1 MTVNRSLLLLILLLA
16 LGLRLWGL
24 DNGLPHG
31 QVTDESEG
39 ISASLR
45 IASGAPP
52 DYAYI
57 RAGWDVLQWSA
68 LAPYYV
74 ALKLTHPGFSTATFE
89 ALYFTHRDY
98 FILVVR
104 VMTVLLT
111 LVGVFLAYL
120 TGRELTGS
128 DAGGL
133 LAALFMGIQPFAAYL
148 AHYALS
154 DNMGILGVTMTLTAS
169 VYMAR
174 RGTRWSYV
182 LGGIGLTIAMLG
194 HLQTVVVGIA
204 LALAHIIYWWRQ
216 PGRPISLLATRWLW
230 ALLAFVVSHLILDP
244 YIILDTHA
252 VLSDIGFIFSER
264 FSTTNTLAERLLN
277 IEANALLPFIPMRPY
292 LALLALAGTVLAILR
307 RNLESLILAVFLV
320 LFSLSLIP
328 APGPRI
334 TFWLETTTPVAMLS
348 AYAIWTWL
356 QSERR
361 RQRWIAISVG
371 SIALVLALG
380 ECILI
385 DSAMAAPN
393 TRSVAYDYIIQH
405 IPANSRIL
413 IGETFTF
420 SVPLARNATSIR
432 RMQTLTTLPPSYA
445 YQLSHPGLFNQPEFD
460 LYGTEYQPQIT
471 DHATWWN
478 FVRVNDI
485 EYVIENDFCHGPSR
499 YDANSAIEF
508 PVIDDQ
514 TRAELQLVQVFSPF
528 RSESCE
534 QSIENRTPLEKMDL
548 LGWIRVGP
556 VIRLYR
562 VPSVQTIRFER

>member
-1 MTVNRSLLLLILLLA
+1 MILLLA

-31 QVTDESEG
+31 QVTDESSG

-57 RAGWDVLQWSA
+57 RAGWDIMQWSA
-68 LAPYYV
+68 LGPYYA
-74 ALKLTHPGFSTATFE
+74 ALKLTNPGFSTADFE
-89 ALYFTHRDY
+89 ALYFTHREY

-104 VMTVLLT
+104 IMTVFLT
-111 LVGVFLAYL
+111 LAGVFLAYL
-120 TGRELTGS
+120 TGRELTGN
-128 DAGGL
+128 DGGGL
-133 LAALFMGIQPFAAYL
+133 LAGLFMGVQPFAAYL
-148 AHYALS
+148 AHYSLS
-154 DNMGILGVTMTLTAS
+154 DNMGLLGVTITLTAS

-174 RGTRWSYV
+174 RGTRWSYI

-204 LALAHIIYWWRQ
+204 LVLAHIIYWWRQ
-216 PGRPISLLATRWLW
+216 PGRPISFLATHWLW
-230 ALLAFVVSHLILDP
+230 ALLAFVVSHLILNP
-244 YIILDTHA
+244 YIILDTDA

-264 FSTTNTLAERLLN
+264 FSTTNTLAERIEN
-277 IEANALLPFIPMRPY
+277 IKANALLPLIPMRPY
-292 LALLALAGTVLAILR
+292 LALLSLAGTALAILR
-307 RNLESLILAVFLV
+307 RRLEPLVLAVFLI
-320 LFSLSLIP
+320 LFSFSMMP

-334 TFWLETTTPVAMLS
+334 TFWLATAFPVAILG
-348 AYAIWTWL
+348 AYAIWTWS
-356 QSERR
+356 QYERR
-361 RQRWIAISVG
+361 KQRWIAVSVG

-380 ECILI
+380 ECLLI

-393 TRSVAYDYIIQH
+393 TRSAAYEYIIQH
-405 IPANSRIL
+405 IPENSRIL
-413 IGETFTF
+413 IGEPFTF
-420 SVPLARNATSIR
+420 SVPLARNATSIQ

-445 YQLSHPGLFNQPEFD
+445 YRLSHPDLFHQPEYD
-460 LYGTEYQPQIT
+460 LFGAEFQSQIT

-478 FVRVNDI
+478 FVRANDI
-485 EYVIENDFCHGPSR
+485 EYVIENDYCQGSSR
-499 YDANSAIEF
+499 YGVDSVIEF

-514 TRAELQLVQVFSPF
+514 TRTELQLVQVFSPF

-534 QSIENRTPLEKMDL
+534 QSIENRTPMEKMDL

-562 VPSVQTIRFER
+562 VPAA

>member
-1 MTVNRSLLLLILLLA
+1 MTVNRILLIMILLLA

-24 DNGLPHG
+24 DNGLPYG
-31 QVTDESEG
+31 QVGDESEG

-57 RAGWDVLQWSA
+57 RAGWDVLQLSV
-68 LAPYYV
+68 LAPYYA
-74 ALKLTHPGFSTATFE
+74 ALKLTHPGFSIADFE
-89 ALYFTHRDY
+89 ALYFTHRDN
-98 FILVVR
+98 FILLMR
-104 VMTVLLT
+104 VLAVLMTLA
-111 LVGVFLAYL
+111 GVFLTYL
-120 TGRELTGS
+120 AGRELTNS
-128 DAGGL
+128 EAGGL
-133 LAALFMGIQPFAAYL
+133 LTALFMGLQPFAAYL
-148 AHYALS
+148 AHYSLS
-154 DNMGILGVTMTLTAS
+154 DNMGLLGVTMTLTAS
-169 VYMAR
+169 VFIAR

-182 LGGIGLTIAMLG
+182 LGGFGLTIAMLG

-204 LALAHIIYWWRQ
+204 PALAHIIYWWRK

-230 ALLAFVVSHLILDP
+230 ALLVFIVSHLLLNP

-252 VLSDIGFIFSER
+252 VISDIGFIFNQR
-264 FSTTNTLAERLLN
+264 FNTTTTLTDRLAN

-320 LFSLSLIP
+320 LFSLSLMP

-334 TFWLETTTPVAMLS
+334 TFWLGTTTPVAMLS
-348 AYAIWTWL
+348 AYAIWTWFH
-356 QSERR
+356 SEQRK
-361 RQRWIAISVG
+361 QRWIAVSAG

-385 DSAMAAPN
+385 DRAMAAPN
-393 TRSVAYDYIIQH
+393 TRSAAYDYIVQH

-413 IGETFTF
+413 IGETFAY
-420 SVPLARNATSIR
+420 SVPLARNETSIR

-445 YQLSHPGLFNQPEFD
+445 YKLSHPDLFNQPEFD
-460 LYGTEYQPQIT
+460 LYGGEYQPLIM
-471 DHATWWN
+471 DHETWWD
-478 FVRVNDI
+478 FVRVNNI
-485 EYVIENDFCHGPSR
+485 EYVIENDYCQGPNR
-499 YDANSAIEF
+499 YDADNVIEF

-528 RSESCE
+528 RSDGCE
-534 QSIENRTPLEKMDL
+534 QSIENRTPMEKMDL

-556 VIRLYR
+556 VICLYR
-562 VPSVQTIRFER
+562 VPSVQTIRYE